1 MVNQPRPLVL
11 IVDDNE
17 KNIQVLGSLLRSSN
31 YRIAIATAG
40 QQALDYV
47 NKTLPDLIL
56 LDILMPEMNGIE
68 VCRRL
73 KKADSTLEI
82 PILFITALTDSES
95 KVNAFD
101 AGGDDYITKPFS
113 RQEVL
118 ARVKVFLERKQTRAD
133 LLESREQLKVMNRSL
148 ERKVSQRTER
158 IRKMQSQMIL
168 QDKMASVGQL
178 AAGIAHELNN
188 PINFVHTNFIT
199 LKDNVSDL
207 KSILVDYRHALEQIP
222 FSEENQL
229 ALDRLQAKE
238 KDICLNFV
246 LEDLDNLFSESI
258 NGFER
263 ITYIINSIR
272 NFSRDGHVED
282 FSYFDINKGIK
293 DTLVIAR
300 NEYKNSCNIKTEFGD
315 IQPVLCIPQ
324 LINEVLLNIVVNA
337 SHAIKELQRKELGN
351 ITIRTFTEKN
361 RTCCDIEDDGSG
373 IPDSIQA
380 KIFEPFFT
388 TKEVGKGTGLGLS
401 ISYEI
406 IVQKHHGNLEVLQSG
421 PTGTTFR
428 ICLPFSPKT

>member
-113 RQEVL
+113 QQEVL
-118 ARVKVFLERKQTRAD
+118 ARVKVFLERKQTKAD

-263 ITYIINSIR
+263 ITYIINSIC
-272 NFSRDGHVED
+272 NFSREGHAED

-300 NEYKNSCNIKTEFGD
+300 NEYKYSCNIKTEFGD

-324 LINEVLLNIVVNA
+324 LINEVLLNIIVNA
-337 SHAIKELQRKELGN
+337 SQAIKELQRKELGN

-361 RTCCDIEDDGSG
+361 RTCCDIEDDGFG

-401 ISYEI
+401 ISYDI
-406 IVQKHHGNLEVLQSG
+406 IVEKHHGNLEVLQSG